1 MALKIRELRK
11 SRGWTQEQLAEKA
24 GVSRSYLTEIET
36 GAKTVNVRRLDAIAE
51 ALGVET
57 VALIDI
63 DASDVEVQEL
73 IANFKSLGANDRAR
87 FLDLSRRFLAF
98 PPDD

>member
-11 SRGWTQEQLAEKA
+11 ARGWTQEQLADKA

-36 GAKTVNVRRLDAIAE
+36 GAKTVNMRRLDAIAI

-57 VALIDI
+57 PALIDI
-63 DASDVEVQEL
+63 DTSDPDVQEL
-73 IANFKSLGANDRAR
+73 VANFKSLPPEDQKT
-87 FLDLSRRFLAF
+87 FLDLSRRFSGF
-98 PPDD
+98 RPDD